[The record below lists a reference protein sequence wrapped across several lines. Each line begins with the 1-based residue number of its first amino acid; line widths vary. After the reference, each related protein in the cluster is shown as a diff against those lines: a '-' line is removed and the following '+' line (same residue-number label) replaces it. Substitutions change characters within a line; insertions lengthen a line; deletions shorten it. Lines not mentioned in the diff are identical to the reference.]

1 MVDLKRKKLV
11 LAFIYHFV
19 LTMFAGLAVGGNV
32 SKEEETEAIDSN
44 VSRYLF
50 KPLCNSR
57 ASCL

>member
-32 SKEEETEAIDSN
+32 SKEEENEAIDSN
-44 VSRYLF
+44 VSRDI
-50 KPLCNSR
+50 
-57 ASCL
+57 

>member
-44 VSRYLF
+44 VSRYLI
-50 KPLCNSR
+50 PLCNSR